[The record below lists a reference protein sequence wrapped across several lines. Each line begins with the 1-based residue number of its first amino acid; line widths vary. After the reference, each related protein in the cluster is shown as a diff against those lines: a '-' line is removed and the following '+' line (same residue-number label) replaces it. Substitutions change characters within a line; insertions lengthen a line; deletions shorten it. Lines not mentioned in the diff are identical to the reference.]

1 MNKIHFVLRKGIYPY
16 RTGGM
21 EIFNYYLIKNLSEF
35 YDISYS
41 SYRPLNFNIG
51 HFHKLINLLR
61 PSRIFE
67 PLQILFFLI
76 AHKKIQTVVYS
87 FSLDHWM
94 AWLLYTIV
102 HKITKINYIAVI
114 HYGKNPVTTHKKV
127 YRNFFSSA
135 KKVIAVSKDIKEK
148 YDALYGI
155 NCDICYPLVPFQ
167 ESNKSKETLRSEYNI
182 PQNASVIC
190 MVGSLKDMKN
200 PDTLLQS
207 LLLFNNNELKQYDPY
222 IVYAGDGQK
231 RSELQQFASDHNLLD
246 RVKFLGNVPKE
257 RVNEIFEL
265 SDIYVIS
272 SNFEGTS
279 VSLLEAM
286 FHKIPI
292 IASDVQGIKD
302 TVTRDK
308 ECLMF
313 PVRDQYEL
321 KNMICKYLSDDKLR
335 YNMAINAYD
344 NYEKNYN
351 YPNIISFYKKIL

>member
-1 MNKIHFVLRKGIYPY
+1 MSLEKAYIAY

-41 SYRPLNFNIG
+41 SYKPLNFNSG
-51 HFHKLINLLR
+51 HFHKLINIR
-61 PSRIFE
+61 PSLIFE
-67 PLQILFFLI
+67 PLQILLFLI
-76 AHKKIQTVVYS
+76 AHKKIRTVVYS
-87 FSLDHWM
+87 FSLDHWV
-94 AWLLYTIV
+94 AWLLYTII
-102 HKITKINYIAVI
+102 HKITNINYIAVI
-114 HYGKNPVTTHKKV
+114 HYGKNPITTHKSI
-127 YRNFFSSA
+127 YRNFFLSA

-182 PQNASVIC
+182 PQDASVIC
-190 MVGSLKDMKN
+190 MVGSLKEMKN

-207 LLLFNNNELKQYDPY
+207 LLLFNNIELKQYNPY

-231 RSELQQFASDHNLLD
+231 RSELQQFVSDHNLFD

-257 RVNEIFEL
+257 RVNEIFKL

-272 SNFEGTS
+272 SDFEGTS
-279 VSLLEAM
+279 VSLLESM
-286 FHKIPI
+286 FHRTPI

-313 PVRDQYEL
+313 PVRDQREL
-321 KNMICKYLSDDKLR
+321 KNMICKYLSNSKLQYDMARNAFDK
-335 YNMAINAYD
+335 
-344 NYEKNYN
+344 YEKNYN
-351 YPNIISFYKKIL
+351 YSNIISFYRNIL

>member
-1 MNKIHFVLRKGIYPY
+1 MNKIHFVLRKGVYPY

-41 SYRPLNFNIG
+41 SYNPLNCG
-51 HFHKLINLLR
+51 SAHFYKLKNLR
-61 PSRIFE
+61 PSLIFE
-67 PLQILFFLI
+67 PLQILYFLI
-76 AHKKIQTVVYS
+76 THKNTRTVVYS
-87 FSLDHWM
+87 FSLDHWV
-94 AWLLYTIV
+94 AWLLYAII
-102 HKITKINYIAVI
+102 HKITKIDYVAII
-114 HYGKNPVTTHKKV
+114 HYGKNPITTHKRI
-127 YRNFFSSA
+127 YRNFFLSA

-155 NCDICYPLVPFQ
+155 NCDICYPLVPFN
-167 ESNKSKETLRSEYNI
+167 ESNESKEKLRSEYNI
-182 PQNASVIC
+182 PQNTSVIC
-190 MVGSLKDMKN
+190 MVGSLKGMKN

-207 LLLFNNNELKQYDPY
+207 LLLFNNSELKQFNPY
-222 IVYAGDGQK
+222 IVYAGDGPQK
-231 RSELQQFASDHNLLD
+231 AELQQFASDHNLLN

-265 SDIYVIS
+265 SDIYVIGS
-272 SNFEGTS
+272 DFEGTS

-313 PVRDQYEL
+313 PVKDQHEL
-321 KNMICKYLSDDKLR
+321 KNMICKYLSNDKLR
-335 YNMAINAYD
+335 YDLTERAFNKYR
-344 NYEKNYN
+344 KHYN
-351 YPNIISFYKKIL
+351 YLNIISFYKNIL

>member
-41 SYRPLNFNIG
+41 SYKPLNFNSG
-51 HFHKLINLLR
+51 HFHKLMNLR
-61 PSRIFE
+61 PSLIFE

-76 AHKKIQTVVYS
+76 THKRIRTVVYS
-87 FSLDHWM
+87 FSLDHWV
-94 AWLLYTIV
+94 AWLLYTVI
-102 HKITKINYIAVI
+102 HKITNINYIAVI
-114 HYGKNPVTTHKKV
+114 HYGKNPITAHKNI

-190 MVGSLKDMKN
+190 MVGSLKGMKN

-207 LLLFNNNELKQYDPY
+207 LLLFNNTELKQYNPY

-231 RSELQQFASDHNLLD
+231 RPELQQFASDHNLLD

-257 RVNEIFEL
+257 RVNEIFKL

-272 SNFEGTS
+272 SDFEGTS

-313 PVRDQYEL
+313 SARNPHEL
-321 KNMICKYLSDDKLR
+321 KYMICKYLSDDKLQNDMTEKAFYK
-335 YNMAINAYD
+335 YNKI
-344 NYEKNYN
+344 YN
-351 YPNIISFYKKIL
+351 YSNIISLYKNIL

>member
-1 MNKIHFVLRKGIYPY
+1 
-16 RTGGM
+16 M

-41 SYRPLNFNIG
+41 SYKPLNFNSG
-51 HFHKLINLLR
+51 HFHKLINIR
-61 PSRIFE
+61 PSLIFE
-67 PLQILFFLI
+67 PLQILLFLI
-76 AHKKIQTVVYS
+76 AHKKIRTVVYS
-87 FSLDHWM
+87 FSLDHWV
-94 AWLLYTIV
+94 AWLLYTII
-102 HKITKINYIAVI
+102 HKITNINYIAVI
-114 HYGKNPVTTHKKV
+114 HYGKNPITTHKSI
-127 YRNFFSSA
+127 YRNFFLSA

-182 PQNASVIC
+182 PQDASVIC
-190 MVGSLKDMKN
+190 MVGSLKEMKN

-207 LLLFNNNELKQYDPY
+207 LLLFNNIELKQYNPY

-231 RSELQQFASDHNLLD
+231 RSELQQFVSDHNLFD

-257 RVNEIFEL
+257 RVNEIFKL

-272 SNFEGTS
+272 SDFEGTS
-279 VSLLEAM
+279 VSLLESM
-286 FHKIPI
+286 FHRTPI

-313 PVRDQYEL
+313 PVRDQREL
-321 KNMICKYLSDDKLR
+321 KNMICKYLSNSKLQYDMARNAFDK
-335 YNMAINAYD
+335 
-344 NYEKNYN
+344 YEKNYN
-351 YPNIISFYKKIL
+351 YSNIISFYRNIL